1 MHVSPSDFK
10 AVRRDEV
17 LLHYAILGEIVYALA
32 DLPAGGTRGT
42 FIEEWCEEPHWAFAV
57 SGDLELDLN
66 GERLPISPGT
76 AFHVPVGM
84 RHRLLSDGPARVA
97 GFGEIGP
104 DAPTTDSA
112 LRKAGFQVVRTPAPS
127 VPTPTVTVHHS
138 RPERPPAASEILA
151 TSRRMGDLLFTRT
164 RLGPMAGYTS
174 AQCDVAHWGLVT
186 SGGVV
191 IESEDGVEVL
201 TSGDVFHCPAGP
213 PGHRLQAADPAI
225 VVDFTPIEGLL
236 AAERLAEWRRG
247 PAERALAE
255 VAAEPRVEVAAL
267 L

>member
-10 AVRRDEV
+10 AVRRDGV
-17 LLHYAILGEIVYALA
+17 LLQYAVLGEIVYALA
-32 DLPAGGTRGT
+32 DVPSDGTRGT
-42 FIEEWCEEPHWAFAV
+42 FVEEWCAEPHWAFVV
-57 SGDLELDLN
+57 SGDVELDLN
-66 GERLPISPGT
+66 GDRRAITPGT
-76 AFHVPVGM
+76 AFHVPAGM
-84 RHRLLSDGPARVA
+84 RHRILSGGPARLA

-104 DAPTTDSA
+104 DAPATESA
-112 LRKAGFQVVRTPAPS
+112 LRKAGFQVVRTPTPS
-127 VPTPTVTVHHS
+127 PPTAVTVHRS
-138 RPERPPAASEILA
+138 RPERPPATSEILA

-174 AQCDVAHWGLVT
+174 AQCDVPHWGLVT
-186 SGGVV
+186 AGGVL

-247 PAERALAE
+247 PAEVALAE
-255 VAAEPRVEVAAL
+255 VAAAPRLEFAAL
-267 L
+267 V